1 MCWPAQAQSIIRR
14 EGENAK
20 AGFECQVGGRI
31 FVPLSLAMQDV
42 PSPENPPVEINPS
55 LPGAV
60 AEVYVP
66 VPTLDTSIP
75 LDTSRPAVADAPVY
89 SPRTNF
95 VPPDVETALLH
106 AKENRPM
113 KRDSS
118 GSVVPYVLTLC
129 RPCADHNCLS
139 QVSSR
144 HACN

>member
-1 MCWPAQAQSIIRR
+1 
-14 EGENAK
+14 
-20 AGFECQVGGRI
+20 
-31 FVPLSLAMQDV
+31 MQDV
-42 PSPENPPVEINPS
+42 QSPENPPVEINPS

-60 AEVYVP
+60 AEVHVP
-66 VPTLDTSIP
+66 VPTLDTTSIP
-75 LDTSRPAVADAPVY
+75 VADAPVY

-129 RPCADHNCLS
+129 RPCADHNCACLS